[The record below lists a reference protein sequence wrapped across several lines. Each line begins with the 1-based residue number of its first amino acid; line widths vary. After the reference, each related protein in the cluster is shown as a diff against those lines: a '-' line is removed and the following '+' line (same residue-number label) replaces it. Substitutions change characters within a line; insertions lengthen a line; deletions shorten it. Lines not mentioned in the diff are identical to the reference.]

1 MKRTLTIAVLA
12 LAMPALSHATTVIGA
27 GVGELSR
34 DARAIVVGQ
43 VVALD
48 ARWAADRGRIETVVT
63 LDAQSYLKGA
73 LGEEIHFIIPGG
85 QIGRFRNIIVGAPA
99 LRIGERVVVF
109 LSAQGPS
116 MPYVLGL
123 NQGVF
128 RVVPQ
133 NGVWV
138 VTPPVSAPG
147 SRRIVRG
154 DASRTPMPL
163 DEFAR
168 EVRAQLGARP

>member
-1 MKRTLTIAVLA
+1 MKRTLAAVVLA
-12 LAMPALSHATTVIGA
+12 LFTPALSHATTVIGA

-34 DARAIVVGQ
+34 DALAIVVGE

-63 LDAQSYLKGA
+63 LDAQSYLKGT
-73 LGEEIHFIIPGG
+73 LGEEVHFIIPGG
-85 QIGRFRNIIVGAPA
+85 QIGRFKNIIVGAPV
-99 LRIGERVVVF
+99 LTIGERVVVF
-109 LSAQGPS
+109 LGAQGPS

-128 RVVPQ
+128 KIVPQ
-133 NGVWV
+133 NGAWV
-138 VTPPVSAPG
+138 VTPPVTSAAAG
-147 SRRIVRG
+147 IIVRG
-154 DASRTPMPL
+154 DPRRNPVRL

-168 EVRAQLGARP
+168 EVRAQLGVRP